1 MNLSVMAAIAYGVL
15 ALVGGIIAY
24 NQVQSKMS
32 LISGSISGILLILG
46 GVLQLQGHA
55 WGLILAT
62 SVTAVLVVVFLIRLA
77 KTRKF
82 MPAGLMMILGVPS
95 LSVMVAQM
103 MAIA

>member
-1 MNLSVMAAIAYGVL
+1 MNLSVIAAIAYGVL

-103 MAIA
+103 MAA

>member
-1 MNLSVMAAIAYGVL
+1 MNLSVIAAIAYGVL

-46 GVLQLQGHA
+46 GVLQLQGQA
-55 WGLILAT
+55 SGLILAT
-62 SVTAVLVVVFLIRLA
+62 TVTSVLVVVFLIRLA

-82 MPAGLMMILGVPS
+82 MPAGLMMILGVPT
-95 LSVMVAQM
+95 LGVMVAQM

>member
-1 MNLSVMAAIAYGVL
+1 MNLSVIAAIAYGVL

-46 GVLQLQGHA
+46 GVLQLQGQA

-62 SVTAVLVVVFLIRLA
+62 TVTSVLVVVFLIRLA

-82 MPAGLMMILGVPS
+82 MPAGLMMILGVPT
-95 LSVMVAQM
+95 LFVMVAQM
-103 MAIA
+103 MVVA